1 MLLIVVVLSLSE
13 FFGEENKI
21 FVLFEDAP
29 LTRLKVDVIRSIL
42 WYLQVLEV

>member
-13 FFGEENKI
+13 FFGEKDQV

-29 LTRLKVDVIRSIL
+29 LTWLKVNVIRSIL
-42 WYLQVLEV
+42 WNLQVLEV